1 MQNSVVHGHL
11 FLQLEAALLNPLDVV
26 ATLADLTK
34 LYQIGQHQDM
44 IQLSG
49 ESEECEKS

>member
-1 MQNSVVHGHL
+1 MRNRVVHGHL
-11 FLQLEAALLNPLDVV
+11 FLQLEAPLLNPLDVV

-34 LYQIGQHQDM
+34 LYQIGQHQNV

-49 ESEECEKS
+49 ESVECEKS